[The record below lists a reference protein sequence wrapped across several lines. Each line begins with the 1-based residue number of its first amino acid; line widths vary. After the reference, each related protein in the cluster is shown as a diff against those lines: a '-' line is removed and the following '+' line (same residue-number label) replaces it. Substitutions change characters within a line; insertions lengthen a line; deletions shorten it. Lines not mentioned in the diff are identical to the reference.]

1 MTAHSHRGRRDD
13 DLPGAERM
21 LGLSDNVVAFALT
34 LLVLQVRVP
43 SRVAV
48 ADPASAADLAA
59 QLASQA
65 SHLVSYVI
73 AFYVI
78 AQFWLTHRRVFRHL
92 VGHRDSL
99 AWWNF
104 GFPATIT
111 VMPFTSSLL
120 GEYPANP
127 LAVDIVQWAAER
139 RSARRAAPGGRSPAL
154 GQRPT
159 LPRAA
164 QPAHRRWPGNL
175 QPGRPPQH
183 EDSLEAQGDG
193 QIENDGGGPQSP
205 GARAGHDQ
213 DVVHQ
218 VRDQGHNPQ
227 RGSQPVA
234 LGPGLAV
241 LEPDPDGPGPQCT
254 ENGREHQAARQG
266 GERQRVIMALAQ
278 ELHGL
283 EHADDHQDRD
293 EPQG

>member
-13 DLPGAERM
+13 DLAGLERL

-43 SRVAV
+43 PRTAV

-65 SHLVSYVI
+65 GHLVSYVI

-104 GFPATIT
+104 AFLATIT

-127 LAVDIVQWAAER
+127 LAVDIFAV
-139 RSARRAAPGGRSPAL
+139 
-154 GQRPT
+154 
-159 LPRAA
+159 
-164 QPAHRRWPGNL
+164 NL
-175 QPGRPPQH
+175 
-183 EDSLEAQGDG
+183 L
-193 QIENDGGGPQSP
+193 
-205 GARAGHDQ
+205 
-213 DVVHQ
+213 
-218 VRDQGHNPQ
+218 
-227 RGSQPVA
+227 
-234 LGPGLAV
+234 LAV
-241 LEPDPDGPGPQCT
+241 VATRMMSIRASGGACWQTTPTPGTWGRCGFGRRQCCWWLPFLS
-254 ENGREHQAARQG
+254 GSRG
-266 GERQRVIMALAQ
+266 
-278 ELHGL
+278 
-283 EHADDHQDRD
+283 
-293 EPQG
+293 